1 VAERDDRPAVVLM
14 HGRLGASVGE
24 RLVEAARRA
33 AALDVLDALAATG
46 RFGRRFVVT
55 DDPALVGELA
65 GGDTSVEPSGPDFHF
80 GRRLAALVAAHR
92 LERVLYVGAGSGA
105 LTLPGEW
112 AALADLLEAGPVCAA
127 NNYLSADY
135 VAFAPAAA
143 LARIEP
149 PPTDN
154 DLPWRLTRAGGLPKA
169 LRPRAL
175 GGEVDID
182 TPTDVAMLSLA
193 AELLPRRLAEVARA
207 SALAVPGLPRALAA
221 LADPEARLLVTGRV
235 SATAWAVLEGAT
247 MRYTRLVSEER
258 GMRASGRLARGEV
271 RSLLGEL
278 LQNLGPARFFELLGA
293 LCDVAV
299 LDTRVLFA
307 HLRLAPD
314 AADRFASDRLTPDEI
329 ADPAVRALTEAAAA
343 SSLPVL
349 LGGHSL
355 VSGGLWLL
363 AHHLRARRSATGVS
377 IGAAERP
384 SGRAAER
391 S

>member
-1 VAERDDRPAVVLM
+1 VAERDDRPSVVLM
-14 HGRLGASVGE
+14 HGRLGASAGE

-46 RFGRRFVVT
+46 RYGRRYVVT
-55 DDPALVGELA
+55 DDPALVASLA
-65 GGDTSVEPSGPDFHF
+65 GSGAIVEPSGPDFHF
-80 GRRLAALVAAHR
+80 GRRLAALVAAHD

-112 AALADLLEAGPVCAA
+112 AALADLLAAGPVCCA
-127 NNYLSADY
+127 NNFLSADY
-135 VAFAPAAA
+135 VAFAPAGA
-143 LARIEP
+143 LARIAP
-149 PPTDN
+149 PSTDN
-154 DLPWRLTRAGGLPKA
+154 DLPWRLTREAGLPKA

-175 GGEVDID
+175 GSEVDID
-182 TPTDVAMLSLA
+182 TPTDVALLTLA
-193 AELLPRRLAEVARA
+193 PELLPSRLAAVARA
-207 SALAVPGLPRALAA
+207 APVVPGLPRALAA

-278 LQNLGPARFFELLGA
+278 VRSLGPERFFALLGE
-293 LCDVAV
+293 LCDVAL

-307 HLRLAPD
+307 HLGLVPD
-314 AADRFASDRLTPDEI
+314 AADRFASDRLAPDEI
-329 ADPAVRALTEAAAA
+329 ADPTVRALTAAAA
-343 SSLPVL
+343 AAPLPVL

-363 AHHLRARRSATGVS
+363 AHHLRERRN
-377 IGAAERP
+377 
-384 SGRAAER
+384 GRA
-391 S
+391 SPHG

>member
-1 VAERDDRPAVVLM
+1 MRDERDERPAVVLM
-14 HGRLGASVGE
+14 HGRLGASAGE

-33 AALDVLDALAATG
+33 AALDVLATLAATG
-46 RFGRRFVVT
+46 RFGRRLVVT
-55 DDPALVGELA
+55 DDPALVEALA
-65 GGDTSVEPSGPDFHF
+65 GCAVTIEPSGPQFHF
-80 GRRLAALVAAHR
+80 GRRLAALVAAHG

-105 LTLPGEW
+105 LTEPAEW
-112 AALADLLEAGPVCAA
+112 AALADLLAAGEPVVVA

-135 VAFAPAAA
+135 VAFAPGSA

-154 DLPWRLTRAGGLPKA
+154 DLPWRLAHAAGLPRVT
-169 LRPRAL
+169 RPRAL

-182 TPTDVAMLSLA
+182 TPTDVALLSLA
-193 AELLPRRLAEVARA
+193 LPLLPPRLAAVARA
-207 SALAVPGLPRALAA
+207 AGAAAPALPRALAA

-235 SATAWAVLEGAT
+235 SAAAWAQLESAT

-271 RSLLGEL
+271 RSLLGAL
-278 LQNLGPARFFELLGA
+278 LESIGPERFFALLGE
-293 LCDVAV
+293 LCDVAL

-307 HLRLAPD
+307 HLRLTPGV
-314 AADRFASDRLTPDEI
+314 ADRFASDQLAPAAI
-329 ADPAVRALTEAAAA
+329 ADPAVRAFTAAAA
-343 SSLPVL
+343 AAPVPVL

-363 AHHLRARRSATGVS
+363 AHYLRQQRGAR
-377 IGAAERP
+377 
-384 SGRAAER
+384 
-391 S
+391 